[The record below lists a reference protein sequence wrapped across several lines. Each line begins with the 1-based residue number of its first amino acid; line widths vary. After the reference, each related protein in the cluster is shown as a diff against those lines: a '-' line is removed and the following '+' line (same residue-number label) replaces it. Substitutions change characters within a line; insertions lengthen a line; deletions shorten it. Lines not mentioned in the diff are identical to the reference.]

1 MQDMIGLGW
10 WTHSDFVVRGVF
22 LILIAMSLATWAI
35 IARKLLQLQSWNA
48 LEKQAAQAL
57 RRGDLDAVEQLH
69 PSAPSRQLL
78 EAARHLLSTRAVVPH
93 DVQDRLDDLQAPI
106 RMDQE
111 NYLTV
116 LATIGSCAPFIGLLG
131 TVWGIMHA
139 LQTMSGKELT
149 LEAISGPVGE
159 ALIATAA
166 GLFAAIPALISYN
179 LLVRGLRALNA
190 HTAANSRGLVDA
202 LFARQN

>member
-1 MQDMIGLGW
+1 MQDMIWLSW
-10 WTHSDFVVRGVF
+10 WTHADLVVRGVF
-22 LILIAMSLATWAI
+22 LLLMLMSLATWAVI
-35 IARKLLQLQSWNA
+35 TYKLMQLTAWNA
-48 LEKQAAQAL
+48 REKQAAQML
-57 RRGDLDAVEQLH
+57 RTGDLDALEKL
-69 PSAPSRQLL
+69 PNAPSHQLL
-78 EAARHLLSTRAVVPH
+78 EAARHLIAMRPVVPH

-111 NYLTV
+111 SYLTV

-139 LQTMSGKELT
+139 LQTLSGKELT

-159 ALIATAA
+159 ALVATAA

-190 HTAANSRGLVDA
+190 HTAANSRGIVDA
-202 LFARQN
+202 LFARRS